1 MKYLCTLI
9 LVGMLFL
16 NGCVGQTVRHLP
28 SNAWKDETT
37 QVITM
42 RYLSFQYQVAPAGR
56 ELQITAEAYPDV
68 LALPDWASWYGEIA
82 LNIYL
87 ADEDGRV
94 LAQQEQ
100 KLGPRP
106 LKRESALPLEARFEL
121 GTNRDRP
128 LYVSFGYR
136 LTLMDMPP
144 GAPSTRKILVTESA
158 LEK

>member
-1 MKYLCTLI
+1 
-9 LVGMLFL
+9 
-16 NGCVGQTVRHLP
+16 
-28 SNAWKDETT
+28 
-37 QVITM
+37 M

-106 LKRESALPLEARFEL
+106 LKRESVLPLEARFEL

-144 GAPSTRKILVTESA
+144 DAPSTRKILVTESA